1 MGFCYNPPEKS
12 DNIAKAKKKAVLGG
26 DNEVKVTDIF

>member
-12 DNIAKAKKKAVLGG
+12 DNIAKAKKKQCWVG
-26 DNEVKVTDIF
+26 DNEVRVTDIF

>member
-12 DNIAKAKKKAVLGG
+12 DNIAKAKKAVLEG
-26 DNEVKVTDIF
+26 DNEVRVADIF

>member
-12 DNIAKAKKKAVLGG
+12 DNIAKAKKSSVGEG
-26 DNEVKVTDIF
+26 DNEVRVTDIF